1 MRISWADD
9 ILGIIHDCHIEVM
22 NRSAIHE
29 FENRL
34 KSVPKS
40 ARIYRIQEIVLLEF
54 MTFYMEI
61 TRLEGES
68 VEEARRL

>member
-1 MRISWADD
+1 MRISWADNT
-9 ILGIIHDCHIEVM
+9 LGIIHDCHNEVM
-22 NRSAIHE
+22 NRSTIHE

-40 ARIYRIQEIVLLEF
+40 ARVYRIQEIELLEF

-61 TRLEGES
+61 TRLE
-68 VEEARRL
+68 ARSL